1 MAIDK
6 FTVIA
11 NHTPRSKAYK
21 SGLGDRGTDSPT
33 GPTPEEGLR
42 LMQAFLRIRDPHQR
56 AWLVAQAERIAGAR

>member
-1 MAIDK
+1 MANDK

-11 NHTPRSKAYK
+11 NDTPWSKAHK
-21 SGLGDRGTDSPT
+21 SGLDDRGTDSPA

-56 AWLVAQAERIAGAR
+56 AWLVAQAERIADAR